1 MSIGNLSKAWTV
13 ETWMLFLRDQSALLQ
28 HPGAHHKT
36 LLLQAHELY
45 RAQLIERDDLCD
57 LLELA
62 DSALAFAVET
72 RLEESGNV

>member
-1 MSIGNLSKAWTV
+1 MSASTSSQDWTV
-13 ETWMLFLRDQSALLQ
+13 ETWMVFLQDQPALLQ
-28 HPGAHHKT
+28 HPGAHYRT

-45 RAQLIERDDLCD
+45 RAQLIERDYLCD

-62 DSALAFAVET
+62 DSALAYAVET